1 MFLQERNKR
10 QIDSWLNKYEEQWH
24 GKHGGTFMTD
34 LELYRA
40 KQRGLEQSDILTA
53 YELCRKIWRDETAKP
68 TDRVQALQLL
78 LTLPRV

>member
-1 MFLQERNKR
+1 MFLQERSKR
-10 QIDSWLNKYEEQWH
+10 QIDSWLSKYEEQWQ

-53 YELCRKIWRDETAKP
+53 YELCRKTWRDETAEP
-68 TDRVQALQLL
+68 TSRILALQLL
-78 LTLPRV
+78 LALPRV